1 MLLRPRQKQ
10 FVERSIHALDEHG
23 NTLAVAPTGAGKT
36 IMLSAVTG
44 RMIGE
49 PTKGTGGKACVLAHR
64 DELTGQNLNK
74 FGRVNPQ
81 LTTSIVDAK
90 EKSWRG
96 QVTFAMVPTLAR
108 KDNLD
113 QMPAIDLLVIDEA
126 HHAAA
131 DSYRRIIDTAL
142 HRNPMCRIYGV
153 TATPNRGD
161 KRGLRPVFS
170 NVADQIRIGELIAS
184 GNLVPPRTFVIDVG
198 VQDELNKVRRTADDF
213 DMAEVDAIMNRS
225 PVTEAVIRH
234 WREKAGERQTVVFC
248 STISHARNVTDAFNA
263 AGVAAGFIHG
273 EMADADRKATLAAY
287 AIGKLRVIVNVA
299 VLTEGW
305 DHPPTSCVVLLR
317 PSSYKSTMI
326 QMVGRGLRTIS
337 PEEHPGVI
345 KTDCIV
351 LDFGTS
357 TLLHGSLEQDV
368 DLNGREPGDEAPTKD
383 CPECG
388 AVVPLATT
396 ECPLCGHVWERA
408 DAGEIA
414 PLGDFIMSEIDLLKR
429 SSFRWCDLF
438 GDDAALIASG
448 FNAWGGVFFLN
459 GRWYGIGGLQKQ
471 RPHLLA
477 IGERTICL
485 AAANDWLNEHESD
498 ETAHKPRRWLNQPP
512 TDRQLAFLPTEY
524 RQDFGLT
531 RYQASALLAFRFNRD
546 AIRSLVF
553 GAADATPETIV
564 GRAA

>member
-10 FVERSIHALDEHG
+10 FVERSVRALGEHG
-23 NTLAVAPTGAGKT
+23 NTLGVAPTGAGKT
-36 IMLSAVTG
+36 IMLSAIAG
-44 RMIGE
+44 RMVAE
-49 PTKGTGGKACVLAHR
+49 TEAKACVLAHR
-64 DELTGQNLNK
+64 DELTAQNRSK
-74 FGRVNPQ
+74 FGRVNSRI
-81 LTTSIVDAK
+81 TTSVVDAR
-90 EKSWRG
+90 EKSWGG

-108 KDNLD
+108 AGNLD
-113 QMPAIDLLVIDEA
+113 QIPALDLLVIDEA

-142 HRNPMCRIYGV
+142 KRNPICRIYGV

-184 GNLVPPRTFVIDVG
+184 GHLVPPRTFVIDVG
-198 VQDELNKVRRTADDF
+198 VQDQLTRVRRTADDF

-234 WREKAGERQTVVFC
+234 WQEKASERQTVVFC
-248 STISHARNVTDAFNA
+248 STVDHARNVTDAFNA
-263 AGVAAGFIHG
+263 AGIAAGLIHG
-273 EMADADRKATLAAY
+273 DMSDVDRRATLAAY
-287 AIGKLRVIVNVA
+287 AAGDLRVVVNVA

-305 DHPPTSCVVLLR
+305 DHPPTSCVMLLR

-326 QMVGRGLRTIS
+326 QMVGRGLRTVS
-337 PEEHPGVI
+337 PEEHPGIV

-368 DLNGREPGDEAPTKD
+368 DLNGHEHSGEAPTKD
-383 CPECG
+383 CPDCG

-396 ECPLCGHVWERA
+396 ECPLCGHIWERPEG
-408 DAGEIA
+408 GEA
-414 PLGDFIMSEIDLLKR
+414 TPLGDFVMSEIDLLKR

-438 GDDAALIASG
+438 GDDAALVANG
-448 FNAWGGVFFLN
+448 FNAWGGVFFLG
-459 GRWYGIGGLQKQ
+459 GRWYGVGGLQKQ

-477 IGERTICL
+477 LGERTVCL
-485 AAANDWLNEHESD
+485 AAADDWLNEHESD
-498 ETAHKPRRWLNQPP
+498 ESAHKTRRWLNEPP
-512 TDRQLAFLPTEY
+512 TSRQLAFLPAEY

-531 RYQASALLAFRFNRD
+531 RYQASALLSFRFNRD

-553 GAADATPETIV
+553 GAADADPEALI
-564 GRAA
+564 GAAA